1 MPQQQHNSAAGRPIL
16 QLRNVSKHFGAVSA
30 LTDIELEVHAGEV
43 VALVGDNG
51 AGKSTL
57 VKILAGVHQ
66 PTSGTIEF
74 DGNPVT
80 LDSPGK
86 ALEYGIATVFQ
97 DLALCE
103 NLDVVANLFLGHEI
117 SPFQLD
123 EVAMEVKAWT
133 LLQELAA
140 RIPSVRE
147 PVASLSGGQ
156 RQTVAIARS
165 LLLNPKIIMLDE
177 PTAALGVAQTAEVL
191 NLIERVASA
200 GLASSSSVTT
210 WKTFAPSPTVSWC
223 CVSGATKGSSR
234 PMLLIRIWSPR
245 SPARRKTPSHA
256 GLNVNHSQRLPERC
270 NFMNSKTASHTALDR
285 SDERVRH
292 DEGLFGALR
301 AQITRIKTGDLGTA
315 PVIAGLIVISLV
327 FTFLNPVYIAPNN
340 LVNLLFDCATVG
352 FISLG
357 IVCVLM
363 LGEIDLSVGSMS
375 GLASAIVGVLWV
387 NAGWPL
393 AGAIAVALACGVAVG
408 LVYALLYT
416 RVGMPS
422 FVATL
427 AGLLALLGMQ
437 LYILGPSGSINL
449 PYTSPLVRFGQL
461 LVMPGWFSHLMA
473 LLPGLAILIFGLK
486 KRSRRLAA
494 NLSAEGVSSLVAR
507 AIALTIIFEAAVL
520 YLNQGRGIPW
530 IFGLFVACVM
540 ILNYALK
547 RTKWGRSMFA
557 VGGNREAARRSGINV
572 RAIYVS
578 AFVLCTTLATFGGI
592 LAASRLASASQQAGT
607 GDVNLN
613 AIAAAVIGG
622 TSLFGGRGSAWSAL
636 LGIIVIQSISNGLTL
651 LNLPSSLRY
660 IITGA
665 VLAIAVIIDSLAR
678 RSRVSHG
685 RA

>member
-1 MPQQQHNSAAGRPIL
+1 
-16 QLRNVSKHFGAVSA
+16 
-30 LTDIELEVHAGEV
+30 
-43 VALVGDNG
+43 
-51 AGKSTL
+51 
-57 VKILAGVHQ
+57 
-66 PTSGTIEF
+66 
-74 DGNPVT
+74 
-80 LDSPGK
+80 
-86 ALEYGIATVFQ
+86 
-97 DLALCE
+97 
-103 NLDVVANLFLGHEI
+103 
-117 SPFQLD
+117 
-123 EVAMEVKAWT
+123 
-133 LLQELAA
+133 
-140 RIPSVRE
+140 
-147 PVASLSGGQ
+147 
-156 RQTVAIARS
+156 
-165 LLLNPKIIMLDE
+165 
-177 PTAALGVAQTAEVL
+177 
-191 NLIERVASA
+191 
-200 GLASSSSVTT
+200 
-210 WKTFAPSPTVSWC
+210 
-223 CVSGATKGSSR
+223 
-234 PMLLIRIWSPR
+234 
-245 SPARRKTPSHA
+245 
-256 GLNVNHSQRLPERC
+256 
-270 NFMNSKTASHTALDR
+270 MNSKTASHTALDR

-357 IVCVLM
+357 IVC
-363 LGEIDLSVGSMS
+363 
-375 GLASAIVGVLWV
+375 VLWV

-473 LLPGLAILIFGLK
+473 LLPGLAIIVFGLK

-494 NLSAEGVSSLVAR
+494 NLSAEGVSSLLAR